1 MTHLGAPICEPLAA
15 ARRRGRRYRLGA
27 NAILVLGLGGAAL
40 VYCLGSR
47 PPDFSDDPAMVGFN
61 RAADRQMSV
70 LYGKQGQLIE
80 DLNDSLKQPGT
91 QALLIVAVAVVAA
104 IGCFQ
109 FARLVEAEAR
119 ANEPAANEHAVVPK
133 P

>member
-1 MTHLGAPICEPLAA
+1 MTNLGAPIRERTAA
-15 ARRRGRRYRLGA
+15 ARRPGRRYRLAAGV
-27 NAILVLGLGGAAL
+27 ILLLGLSGAGL
-40 VYCLGSR
+40 VYWLASR

-61 RAADRQMSV
+61 RATERQMGV
-70 LYGKQGQLIE
+70 LYGKQGQLIA

-91 QALLIVAVAVVAA
+91 QALLLVAVAVAAA

-109 FARLVEAEAR
+109 FARLVEAEAQ
-119 ANEPAANEHAVVPK
+119 ADELAHNEPATVPK